1 MIGSSSQDYATKPK
15 RSSARVRN
23 YRGLCSNFRTFL
35 SRSGPGI
42 RSNFGLGEE
51 LGSAE
56 LCGPWP
62 TRRCPFSRPGSCP
75 PAPSDTPL
83 LSLADSETPF
93 QSEVPVGRAPARRHH
108 QTRPSSPWPTRR
120 RPFSQRCQSAGLRPA
135 GAMRSPPGPG
145 LGDALQ
151 VKTLSTQARPRAQQP
166 QRASPA

>member
-93 QSEVPVGRAPARRHH
+93 QSEVPECRAPARRRHEIA
-108 QTRPSSPWPTRR
+108 PGPGPRR
-120 RPFSQRCQSAGLRPA
+120 RPPSQNLEHTSPPPGPTASASQSSLSERT
-135 GAMRSPPGPG
+135 RRHSPPGPPRPSS
-145 LGDALQ
+145 
-151 VKTLSTQARPRAQQP
+151 LSPSQI
-166 QRASPA
+166 SL